1 MKLVPVR
8 TDSAATPAGP
18 YSQAISA
25 NGLIFV
31 SGQRPVHPY
40 TGVINERLDV
50 QVHQVLQNLSA
61 VLEAAGSRLNRV
73 VRVNIY
79 LSDIGAFSEVNEIY
93 KSYFQEPY
101 PARTTVACTLRGI
114 LVEIDAIALA

>member
-1 MKLVPVR
+1 MTISPVS
-8 TDSAATPAGP
+8 TGSAASPAGP

-25 NGLIFV
+25 NGFIFV
-31 SGQRPVHPY
+31 SGQRPVDPD
-40 TGVINERLDV
+40 TGEIDERLDA
-50 QVHQVLQNLSA
+50 QVNQVLQNLSA
-61 VLEAAGSRLNRV
+61 VLEAAGSGLNRV

-79 LSDIGAFSEVNEIY
+79 LSDIAAFSEVNEIY
-93 KSYFQEPY
+93 KAYFREPF